1 MARRMRPWNVE
12 LANWPPAELPPLE
25 SLADPPVR
33 PLSDPHPA
41 LPYENLAFE
50 GGGIKGIAYV
60 GALEVLEE
68 KGLYPQHIHRVSGA
82 SSGSFLAAM
91 VAVGYSSA
99 DLQKMM
105 VDTNLSSVMQDARLG
120 LVTGVFNMVTVYGLN
135 PGQRLLD
142 YLGEQLKARTGS
154 ADVTFHQLLE
164 RCGRE
169 LCVPVTNVSR
179 MATEYCHPKTTPDMP
194 VRLAVGMSMSLP
206 VLMVPYRLV
215 RGTDE
220 LQTSELY
227 TDGGLLC
234 NYPVH
239 AFDGWWLS
247 LKPGDTFLQRLR
259 PLSEVS
265 EQMHDHVRFAERNPR
280 TLGFTVFEQAE
291 LDASMRWVVPDGGPP
306 ARPDTALAR
315 SRREREATVAAQSRM
330 VQAVG
335 RAAERLVEA
344 LARVETDGDGLVS
357 RDEAERMFDEGGLSG
372 HDATLLFGTT
382 DVESVFRQLDHNGDG
397 RVSYHE
403 VLRFV
408 DRTNAPWT
416 AHLGLSA
423 PQPTSVTSFMSIM
436 FQAVWAHMRK
446 VTLHPEDRYRTIPID
461 TDYVSTADFH
471 LEARDQEFLLESGR
485 RAARAFLRARREG

>member
-12 LANWPPAELPPLE
+12 LSTWTPPELPPVDQLASPPE
-25 SLADPPVR
+25 RPLADP
-33 PLSDPHPA
+33 HPT
-41 LPYENLAFE
+41 LPYQNLAFE
-50 GGGIKGIAYV
+50 GGGIKALAYV

-68 KGLYPQHIHRVSGA
+68 VGLYPRHIHRVAGA

-91 VAVGYSSA
+91 VSVGYSA
-99 DLQKMM
+99 GELRQMM
-105 VDTNLSSVMQDARLG
+105 VDTNLATVMQDARLG
-120 LVTGVFNMVTVYGLN
+120 MLSGVVNMVTVFGLN
-135 PGQRLLD
+135 PGQRLLTF
-142 YLGEQLKARTGS
+142 LGKQLEARTGS
-154 ADVTFHQLLE
+154 ADVTFQQVLE

-179 MATEYCHPKTTPDMP
+179 MATEYCHPKTTPNMP

-215 RGTDE
+215 RGTQE

-234 NYPVH
+234 NYPIH
-239 AFDGWWLS
+239 AYDGWWLS
-247 LKPGDTFLQRLR
+247 MDRADSFLNRLR

-265 EQMHDHVRFAERNPR
+265 EKLHDHVRFAERNPR

-291 LDASMRWVVPDGGPP
+291 LDASMRWVVADGGPP
-306 ARPDTALAR
+306 PRPDTALAR
-315 SRREREATVAAQSRM
+315 SRREREASVAAHSRM

-335 RAAERLVEA
+335 RAADRLVEA
-344 LARVETDGDGLVS
+344 LAAVEADGDGFVS
-357 RDEAERMFDEGGLSG
+357 RSELEGLFGDGGLTR
-372 HDATLLFGTT
+372 HDASLLFGTT
-382 DVESVFRQLDHNGDG
+382 DLDTVFAKLDHDEDG
-397 RVSYHE
+397 RVAYTE

-423 PQPTSVTSFMSIM
+423 PQPTSMTSFVSIM

-461 TDYVSTADFH
+461 TDYVSTADFY
-471 LEARDQEFLLESGR
+471 LEGRDQEFLMESGR
-485 RAARAFLRARREG
+485 RAARAFLAQR